1 MGTGSATVATVKPT
15 GVVKKAPTQ
24 PVAPAMRPTTASQR
38 EAKSNPVM
46 GGARVSAAKGST
58 DTSKLDA

>member
-1 MGTGSATVATVKPT
+1 MGTGSATVATVKST

-24 PVAPAMRPTTASQR
+24 PIASMRPTTATQR

-46 GGARVSAAKGST
+46 AGARVSAGSKV
-58 DTSKLDA
+58 DSSKLEAQV